1 MQRPPADCDM
11 CGRPLQHPMR
21 SSWEYQARATHP
33 PSLLKARPASLGRPG
48 APRGEAGCVVP
59 PESGSALGSLRG
71 QAEARVA
78 SLQWGRAAERSLA
91 PQPHNDPLVLN
102 PSLPAQADMAEAIQ
116 FGITSAQ
123 LCSQCYREQRTAAE
137 GRPAASAPSRG
148 PPTPPALA
156 TAVVTL
162 GCRQVPLA
170 GFVEVRP
177 VLDPPAARA
186 AAADHARPHAGS
198 DSAAPATVGRSAG
211 GLGAAELGAV
221 RWMQDV
227 AALRVCS
234 LQPAH
239 PREPRRGRRPSDWR
253 LGGRAAVGCPAAL
266 DVPRLPGGG
275 GRRRRHR

>member
-1 MQRPPADCDM
+1 MG
-11 CGRPLQHPMR
+11 GRRGAGPVQPHR
-21 SSWEYQARATHP
+21 SLHGQGG
-33 PSLLKARPASLGRPG
+33 ARPAAAGGG
-48 APRGEAGCVVP
+48 AHRC
-59 PESGSALGSLRG
+59 R
-71 QAEARVA
+71 R
-78 SLQWGRAAERSLA
+78 
-91 PQPHNDPLVLN
+91 
-102 PSLPAQADMAEAIQ
+102 
-116 FGITSAQ
+116 
-123 LCSQCYREQRTAAE
+123 
-137 GRPAASAPSRG
+137 PSRG
-148 PPTPPALA
+148 ERGGRRAGRCARRAPAQPDGARRAAVCAPAALLRRRLPQTRAAHA
-156 TAVVTL
+156 TAAGGLRHV
-162 GCRQVPLA
+162 RQ
-170 GFVEVRP
+170 
-177 VLDPPAARA
+177 A
-186 AAADHARPHAGS
+186 AAAPDAVFMGVSGRHGRGHPVWHHVGAALLAVLQGAADGGGGPPRSLRALPWSADPAGVGHGGRDPRLSAGAAGRIRGGS